1 MKNLNTKI
9 SGLVEINNVEIKELN
24 GGVAPG
30 PNGCCIPNF
39 PKPIKLPDLMFDLP
53 EPVMDVLISA

>member
-9 SGLVEINNVEIKELN
+9 SGLVEINNADTQKLS

-39 PKPIKLPDLMFDLP
+39 PKPIEFSDLMFDLP
-53 EPVMDVLISA
+53 EPIMDVLIFA